1 MISNLCLKICIFQTN
16 PTQSFL
22 VHIPLGNSPPCIE
35 SEHFLNTHCRKQK
48 DHKHLPVISKVKEKN
63 RPNFMKLAI
72 GHKTPTLIPS
82 KKV

>member
-1 MISNLCLKICIFQTN
+1 MLKNLYIQNKSYPI
-16 PTQSFL
+16 
-22 VHIPLGNSPPCIE
+22 IPSSYTIGEFTTLYSVRA
-35 SEHFLNTHCRKQK
+35 FYNTRCRKQK